1 MMTLFFTP
9 ENVDT
14 LLEEFILSHQ
24 IEVNLFLLLDLE
36 DWLQFQGV
44 FLQAATVLCVESD
57 PGLSGDALKKL
68 VVRWEEVVEETW
80 EEVG

>member
-1 MMTLFFTP
+1 MMMLLWTP

-14 LLEEFILSHQ
+14 LLEEFISSHE
-24 IEVNLFLLLDLE
+24 IEVNLFELLDLE
-36 DWLQFQGV
+36 DWMQFQGV
-44 FLQAATVLCVESD
+44 FLQAASVLCVESD